1 MDYIRRKNAGD
12 FQPQTATALTAWT
25 PAVFSVLSG
34 PVSVNGAYER
44 LKLRLGLPIQPG
56 LKVFYRLAAI
66 IQ

>member
-1 MDYIRRKNAGD
+1 
-12 FQPQTATALTAWT
+12 
-25 PAVFSVLSG
+25 VLSG